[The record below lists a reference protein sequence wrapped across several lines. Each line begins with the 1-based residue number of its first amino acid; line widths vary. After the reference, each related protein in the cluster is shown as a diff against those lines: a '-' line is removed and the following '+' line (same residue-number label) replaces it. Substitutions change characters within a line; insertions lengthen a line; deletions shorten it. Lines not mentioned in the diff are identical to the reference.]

1 VRVDCAGLSDTGAV
15 RTNNEDHFLIARF
28 GRFLTPLASNIPGHL
43 DSAFAEEGHGLVVAD
58 GMGGA
63 AAGELAST
71 MAIQKLLHHV
81 FEMPDW
87 IISTDEAQIERMMQR
102 TANLFRQIDQ
112 NLLDEAS
119 RNSELRG
126 MGTTMTLAFNIG
138 DTLVLTHIGDSR
150 AYLLRGGAL
159 HQLTHDHTLAQSLVD
174 QGVYERSTDVAK
186 PLRNTLVRA
195 LGGVGS
201 KGEAEVQHYT
211 IFDQDV
217 LLLCTDG
224 LTDMVGDKDIAAT
237 LGSDLSAQETC
248 KTLVNRALANGGK
261 DNVTVIVARY
271 AFFSHS

>member
-1 VRVDCAGLSDTGAV
+1 
-15 RTNNEDHFLIARF
+15 
-28 GRFLTPLASNIPGHL
+28 
-43 DSAFAEEGHGLVVAD
+43 
-58 GMGGA
+58 
-63 AAGELAST
+63 
-71 MAIQKLLHHV
+71 
-81 FEMPDW
+81 
-87 IISTDEAQIERMMQR
+87 
-102 TANLFRQIDQ
+102 
-112 NLLDEAS
+112 
-119 RNSELRG
+119 
-126 MGTTMTLAFNIG
+126 
-138 DTLVLTHIGDSR
+138 
-150 AYLLRGGAL
+150 
-159 HQLTHDHTLAQSLVD
+159 
-174 QGVYERSTDVAK
+174 VYERSTDVAK